1 MNRDVKI
8 YRVTGLALFS
18 PDKLRKWQK
27 FVIEVR
33 AVKEKDAVEKIL
45 SELGSRHK
53 LKRSHIKVL
62 SVKEIDVSEAR
73 NKLVREIEN
82 LRGWYIEQRR
92 W

>member
-1 MNRDVKI
+1 MGRDVKV

-18 PDKLRKWQK
+18 PDKLRRWQK

-33 AVKEKDAVEKIL
+33 AVKEKDAVEKIF

-62 SVKEIDVSEAR
+62 SVKEIEVSEAR
-73 NKLVREIEN
+73 NKLVREIED
-82 LRGWYIEQRR
+82 LERWYIER
-92 W
+92 